1 MKTITRQTV
10 AVGLLIF
17 LATAFA
23 GSAHA
28 AAAAK
33 DSDNQVTRQID
44 RLERYLYGAAQAGE
58 PGDRLDRLEKDLLGR
73 RTGPKPPDKA
83 RTLFNFVFKGTDT
96 APSLDMKMNFLEWK
110 VFNETR
116 QGKLPDRVAALD
128 TFVIGAPSTEPFAFR
143 VEQLIQMSLDNG
155 IISLH
160 RVTIPA
166 GTNIRVK
173 LGKTIS
179 SRDSQE
185 GDSVPMTICDNLFV
199 EKNILAIGK
208 GGLLAGGLDKV
219 RRGRRFGRS
228 GYVKLTISEVA
239 AIDSKAVP
247 VKIFGLGEEFD
258 KKKLGMAAGAS
269 ALGYLVMGPVGLV
282 GGAFIKGADVSMPEG
297 TIVNLTTT
305 EDVAV
310 LGVVINNK
318 P

>member
-1 MKTITRQTV
+1 MNVNIRRILA
-10 AVGLLIF
+10 AVCLVF
-17 LATAFA
+17 L
-23 GSAHA
+23 A
-28 AAAAK
+28 AAAVSAA
-33 DSDNQVTRQID
+33 DPDTQVTRQAD
-44 RLERYLYGAAQAGE
+44 RLERYLYGSAQTGAVGE
-58 PGDRLDRLEKDLLGR
+58 RLDRVEKDLLGR
-73 RTGPKPPDKA
+73 RTGQKPPDKA
-83 RTLFNFVFKGTDT
+83 QTLFNFVFKGTDT

-128 TFVIGAPSTEPFAFR
+128 TFVIGAPSSEPLAFR
-143 VEQLIQMSLDNG
+143 VEQLIHMSLDNG

-166 GTNIRVK
+166 GTPIRVK
-173 LGKTIS
+173 LGKTVS
-179 SRDSQE
+179 SRDSRE
-185 GDSVPMTICDNLFV
+185 GDSVPLTICEDLFL

-208 GGLLAGGLDKV
+208 GGLLSGELDKV

-228 GYVKLTISEVA
+228 GYVKLAVSEVA

-247 VKIFGLGEEFD
+247 VKISGLGEEFD

-282 GGAFIKGADVSMPEG
+282 GGAFIKGADVSLPEG
-297 TIVNLTTT
+297 TILNLTTT
-305 EDVAV
+305 RDIAV
-310 LGVVINNK
+310 LGVVINR